1 MRAYERFLKYVKYHT
16 TSDGDSGTHPSAER
30 EFTLARALCEEL
42 CGIGCDNAYV
52 SDNCYVYA
60 KIPATK
66 GYEAAPKIGFIAHI
80 DTAPDFSGENVNP
93 QLIENYNG
101 EDIPLSDSGR
111 VLSPKNFPSLKTLV
125 GRTLITTDG
134 KTLLGADDKAG
145 VAEIMTAI
153 EKIIKEGIPHGG
165 ISVAFTPDEEIGEGA
180 TLFDVAGFG
189 ADFAYTVDGGAEGSL
204 EYENFNAASADFTVN
219 GLNVHPGSA
228 KDTMINASLVAM
240 EINSMLPEYETPSH
254 TDGYL
259 GFYHLTDMK
268 GNVERATLSYI
279 VRDHDRDIYEKR
291 KETLREIEAK
301 INKKY
306 GTGTAILTL
315 KDSYRNMKEKILP
328 CMHLVE
334 TATEAARL
342 AGAEPVTEPIRG
354 GTDGARLSFMGLP
367 CPNLGTGGYAFHG
380 PYEHISAEGMDIAT
394 EIILN
399 IIKIYSKKQL

>member
-1 MRAYERFLKYVKYHT
+1 MRAYERFLKYIKYHT
-16 TSDGDSGTHPSAER
+16 TSNEDSGTHPSAER
-30 EFTLARALCEEL
+30 EFALAMALRDELCE
-42 CGIGCDNAYV
+42 IGCDNAYV
-52 SDNCYVYA
+52 SESCYVYA

-66 GYEAAPKIGFIAHI
+66 GFEAAPKIGFIAHI

-111 VLSPKNFPSLKTLV
+111 VLSPKNFPSLNTLI

-153 EKIIKEGIPHGG
+153 ERIIKDDIPHGD

-180 TLFDVAGFG
+180 TLFDVANFG

-259 GFYHLTDMK
+259 GFYHLTDMN

-279 VRDHDRDIYEKR
+279 VRDHDRDIFEKR
-291 KETLREIEAK
+291 KHTLREIEAK
-301 INKKY
+301 INEKY

-342 AGAEPVTEPIRG
+342 AGAVPVTEPIRG

-380 PYEHISAEGMDIAT
+380 PYEHISAEGMDVAT

-399 IIKIYSKKQL
+399 IVKIYSKKQL